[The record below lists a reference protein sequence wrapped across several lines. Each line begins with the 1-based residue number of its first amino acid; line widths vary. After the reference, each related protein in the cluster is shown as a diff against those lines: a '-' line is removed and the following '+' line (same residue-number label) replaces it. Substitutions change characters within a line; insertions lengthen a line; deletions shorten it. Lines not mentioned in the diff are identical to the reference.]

1 MLDAAKLRKR
11 GVSSVVVAFD
21 TFVTAA
27 RDQARAMSMPDIPL
41 VVIPHLRAGERA
53 ADFRSR
59 AEAALAEV
67 RTALAL
73 PTSEPAR
80 ETLRAV
86 ARA

>member
-27 RDQARAMSMPDIPL
+27 QDQARAMSMPDIPL
-41 VVIPHLRAGERA
+41 VVIPHLRAGEQA
-53 ADFRSR
+53 ADFGSR
-59 AEAALAEV
+59 AEVALAEV
-67 RTALAL
+67 RAALAL
-73 PTSEPAR
+73 PTSESELGA
-80 ETLRAV
+80 LRAV

>member
-41 VVIPHLRAGERA
+41 VVIPHLRAGEQA

-59 AEAALAEV
+59 AEAALPEV
-67 RTALAL
+67 RAALAL
-73 PTSEPAR
+73 PTSEPEHGA
-80 ETLRAV
+80 LRAV